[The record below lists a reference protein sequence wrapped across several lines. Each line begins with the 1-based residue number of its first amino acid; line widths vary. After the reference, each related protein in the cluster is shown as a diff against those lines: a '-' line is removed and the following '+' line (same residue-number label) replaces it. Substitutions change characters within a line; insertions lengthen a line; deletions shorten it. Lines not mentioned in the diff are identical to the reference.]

1 MTNFCVSIRELFYKL
16 FSSFWFELSVESGFF
31 SEEKERQ
38 RTTNELL
45 LFIENDNSFV

>member
-38 RTTNELL
+38 RTTNELFSSKTTTVFL
-45 LFIENDNSFV
+45 

>member
-1 MTNFCVSIRELFYKL
+1 MTNFSIRELFYYF

-31 SEEKERQ
+31 SEKERQ

-45 LFIENDNSFV
+45 FIENDNSFV